1 MGKNEKYKGQRNHA
15 GEKGL
20 SEWPQTLEESH
31 IGPLVRIVIIKKK
44 ERKKTEEKYYKLL
57 SEFQW
62 LFGTNREI

>member
-44 ERKKTEEKYYKLL
+44 RKKE
-57 SEFQW
+57 
-62 LFGTNREI
+62 NRRKVL

>member
-44 ERKKTEEKYYKLL
+44 KRKKE
-57 SEFQW
+57 
-62 LFGTNREI
+62 NRRKVL